1 MILYICLFKVK
12 KNAFI
17 TINVKYNF
25 FFLKETNFEYAT
37 LSWFYVIYIY
47 MIKRIFKQTI
57 SKEIM

>member
-37 LSWFYVIYIY
+37 LS
-47 MIKRIFKQTI
+47 
-57 SKEIM
+57 